1 VGRTP
6 RSPFAAGRAEVRRVV
21 ARAGLLGLA
30 GLLGTAC
37 TLGANPSAITSL
49 PSPASTAGYLTY
61 VNSSFGFRIKYP
73 PDWSPQ
79 AGSAGAAIAF
89 VSPAQGSS
97 DSFRENVN
105 VLVEDLAD
113 PSMSLGQYTDTS
125 LRQAKTAID
134 AFRLLRSGPATLA
147 SRSAE
152 RVIYLGQIGRDL
164 KFESVWLVEKGRAYV
179 VTYTAT
185 PDAFAG
191 TAPTAEAVIGSF
203 ELG

>member
-1 VGRTP
+1 
-6 RSPFAAGRAEVRRVV
+6 
-21 ARAGLLGLA
+21 L
-30 GLLGTAC
+30 
-37 TLGANPSAITSL
+37 L
-49 PSPASTAGYLTY
+49 PSPPSTTGYLTY

-73 PDWSPQ
+73 PDWSTQ

-134 AFRLLRSGPATLA
+134 AFRLLRSAPATLA

-191 TAPTAEAVIGSF
+191 TEPTAEAVIGSF